1 MKITPTIFEKISN
14 FVVMKQGVL
23 EIIPKSFRA
32 RGAWVALTIL
42 VRALLNFVG
51 LAMLVP
57 VLVLIL
63 DTGSIHQSSHL
74 NRIYQ
79 ALGFSSDEWFVVAV
93 CVAVVGII
101 IIKCAIN
108 LGLYTA
114 ERNFIYDLYT
124 FLSRRLYIDYH
135 NRGLS
140 YIKSSNSSLLTRNV
154 NVVCLTFV
162 VGILRPLATIASE
175 VMLFAMLFIALAC
188 YNVAAAVLIIIIFTP
203 AAWLYVRMVRNRL
216 NHYGDVENTAQR
228 AKMRNVIDTYRGYS
242 DIEVCNAFPAM
253 LRRFDEAMNEVV
265 DVRLKNA
272 TLSTLPQIFTEIGLA
287 IGLAVMVL
295 LNLGLEGG
303 SIKVLFGIF
312 AVAALRL
319 MPSVRNIMSAWASLR
334 YNRYTIEIIRDA
346 RIDDIDPTIDASTE
360 RIPFSNDIR
369 LEDVSFRF
377 EDGEQS
383 VINNLS
389 FSIRKGEHVGIR
401 GRSGAGKTT
410 LFNLMLGFFSPTSGA
425 IYIDNKP
432 LSPENRRQWLN
443 IVGYVSQHIFLTD
456 GTLIENIALGIA
468 PEDIDRERLDRA
480 VDMADLRE
488 FIDSL
493 PQGINTPAGECG
505 NRLSGGQR
513 QRIGI
518 ARALYKEAEVLFFD
532 EATSSLD
539 NDTEQ
544 NINKAIEQLSKHNKE
559 LTIIVIAHRESSLD
573 YCDRIL
579 TLEANE

>member
-1 MKITPTIFEKISN
+1 
-14 FVVMKQGVL
+14 
-23 EIIPKSFRA
+23 
-32 RGAWVALTIL
+32 
-42 VRALLNFVG
+42 
-51 LAMLVP
+51 MLVP

-63 DTGSIHQSSHL
+63 DTDSIHQSSRL
-74 NRIYQ
+74 NTIYE

-93 CVAVVGII
+93 CTAVVGII
-101 IIKCAIN
+101 VLKCAVN

-114 ERNFIYDLYT
+114 ERNFIYDLYRY
-124 FLSRRLYIDYH
+124 LSRRLYIDYH
-135 NRGLS
+135 NRGLG

-175 VMLFAMLFIALAC
+175 VMLFLMLFVALAC
-188 YNVAAAVLIIIIFTP
+188 YNASAALLIVVIFAP

-216 NHYGDVENTAQR
+216 NNYGDIENKAQR
-228 AKMRNVIDTYRGYS
+228 IKMRNVIDTYRGYS

-253 LRRFDEAMNEVV
+253 LQRFDKAMNEVV

-272 TLSTLPQIFTEIGLA
+272 TLSTLPQIFTEVGLA

-295 LNLGLEGG
+295 LNLGLDSGN
-303 SIKVLFGIF
+303 IKILFGIF

-319 MPSVRNIMSAWASLR
+319 MPSVRNVMGAWASLR
-334 YNRYTIEIIRDA
+334 YNHYTVDIIRDA
-346 RIDDIDPTIDASTE
+346 HIDDIDPTIEESTE
-360 RIPFSNDIR
+360 RMHFEREIR
-369 LEDVSFRF
+369 LEEISFRF

-383 VINNLS
+383 VISNLS
-389 FSIRKGEHVGIR
+389 LSVRKGERVGIR

-410 LFNLMLGFFSPTSGA
+410 LFNLMLGFFVPSSGA
-425 IYIDNKP
+425 IYIDDER

-443 IVGYVSQHIFLTD
+443 IVGYVSQSVFLTD
-456 GTLIENIALGIA
+456 GSLIENIALGIA
-468 PEDIDRERLDRA
+468 PEDIDHERLNRA
-480 VDMADLRE
+480 IDMADLRE

-493 PQGINTPAGECG
+493 PQGVETPAGECG

-544 NINKAIEQLSKHNKE
+544 NINEAIEQLSQKNKE

-579 TLEANE
+579 TLENNE

>member
-1 MKITPTIFEKISN
+1 MKR
-14 FVVMKQGVL
+14 GVFD
-23 EIIPKSFRA
+23 IIPKSFRG
-32 RGAWVALTIL
+32 RGLWVAVTIL

-63 DTGSIHQSSHL
+63 DTDSIHQSSRL
-74 NRIYQ
+74 NAIYE

-93 CVAVVGII
+93 CVAVVCII
-101 IIKCAIN
+101 VLKCAVN

-114 ERNFIYDLYT
+114 ERNFIYDLYRY
-124 FLSRRLYIDYH
+124 LSRRLYIDYH
-135 NRGLS
+135 NRGLG

-175 VMLFAMLFIALAC
+175 VMLFLMLFVALAC
-188 YNVAAAVLIIIIFTP
+188 YNASAALLIVVIFAP

-216 NHYGDVENTAQR
+216 NNYGDIENKAQR
-228 AKMRNVIDTYRGYS
+228 IKMRNVIDTYRGYS

-253 LRRFDEAMNEVV
+253 LQRFDKAMNEVV

-295 LNLGLEGG
+295 LNLGLDSGN
-303 SIKVLFGIF
+303 IKILFGIF

-319 MPSVRNIMSAWASLR
+319 MPSVRNVMGAWASLR
-334 YNRYTIEIIRDA
+334 YNRYTVDIIRDA
-346 RIDDIDPTIDASTE
+346 HIDDIDPTIEESTE
-360 RIPFSNDIR
+360 RMHFEREIR
-369 LEDVSFRF
+369 LEEISFRF

-383 VINNLS
+383 VISNLS
-389 FSIRKGEHVGIR
+389 LSVRKGERVGIR

-410 LFNLMLGFFSPTSGA
+410 LFNLMLGFFDPSSGA
-425 IYIDNKP
+425 IYIDDER

-443 IVGYVSQHIFLTD
+443 IVGYVSQSVFLTD
-456 GTLIENIALGIA
+456 GSLIENIALGIA
-468 PEDIDRERLDRA
+468 PEDIDHERLNRA
-480 VDMADLRE
+480 IDMADLRE

-493 PQGINTPAGECG
+493 PQGVETPAGECG

-544 NINKAIEQLSKHNKE
+544 NINEAIEQLSQKNKE

-579 TLEANE
+579 TLENNE